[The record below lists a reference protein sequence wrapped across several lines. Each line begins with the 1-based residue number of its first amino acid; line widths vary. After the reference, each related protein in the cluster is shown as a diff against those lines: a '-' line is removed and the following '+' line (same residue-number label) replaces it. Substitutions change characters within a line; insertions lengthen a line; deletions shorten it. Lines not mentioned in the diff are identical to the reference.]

1 MLWFLIDFFILDI
14 SLNLSLQEFEVADAF
29 DIAKI
34 LQLQQVAVSKS
45 GRQFNKI
52 FIDLNGSRDIAVVY
66 ACLEKLQ
73 RALRPELI
81 VVKSVKMKALIL
93 QCTAFETP
101 FETESESQDIG
112 EISDAVAQSMDS
124 FVASSFQHLS
134 LPGESL
140 GM

>member
-1 MLWFLIDFFILDI
+1 MPSTRRILDI

-52 FIDLNGSRDIAVVY
+52 FIDLNGSRDIGIVH

-73 RALRPELI
+73 RAIRPELI
-81 VVKSVKMKALIL
+81 VVKSIKMKALVL
-93 QCTAFETP
+93 QCIP
-101 FETESESQDIG
+101 FESGSASSEDIG
-112 EISDAVAQSMDS
+112 
-124 FVASSFQHLS
+124 
-134 LPGESL
+134 
-140 GM
+140 

>member
-1 MLWFLIDFFILDI
+1 MPSTCRILDI

-52 FIDLNGSRDIAVVY
+52 FIDLNGSRDIGIVH

-73 RALRPELI
+73 RAIRPELI
-81 VVKSVKMKALIL
+81 VVKSIKMKALVL
-93 QCTAFETP
+93 QCIP
-101 FETESESQDIG
+101 FESGSASSEDIG
-112 EISDAVAQSMDS
+112 ELPDADSCAFDAFSHSSSLQS
-124 FVASSFQHLS
+124 LS
-134 LPGESL
+134 RPSASL
-140 GM
+140 GL

>member
-1 MLWFLIDFFILDI
+1 
-14 SLNLSLQEFEVADAF
+14 
-29 DIAKI
+29 
-34 LQLQQVAVSKS
+34 VAVEKS
-45 GRQFNKI
+45 GRLGGFNKV

-93 QCTAFETP
+93 QCTP
-101 FETESESQDIG
+101 FESESESRDDVG
-112 EISDAVAQSMDS
+112 EISDSVAQSMDL
-124 FVASSFQHLS
+124 FVTSSFQHLS
-134 LPGESL
+134 SPSESL

>member
-1 MLWFLIDFFILDI
+1 MPSTRRILDI

-52 FIDLNGSRDIAVVY
+52 FIDLNGSRDIGIVH

-73 RALRPELI
+73 RAIRPELI
-81 VVKSVKMKALIL
+81 VVKSIKMKALVL
-93 QCTAFETP
+93 QCIP
-101 FETESESQDIG
+101 FESGSASSEDIG
-112 EISDAVAQSMDS
+112 ELPDADSCAFDAFGHSSSLQS
-124 FVASSFQHLS
+124 LS
-134 LPGESL
+134 RPSASL
-140 GM
+140 GL